1 MGIKSLTQLIKN
13 KTDNSIHNKNI
24 EEYTGK
30 KIALDASLF
39 IYQSLMNYRYNNDFI
54 KNKEGNN
61 ISHTLGIFNKLQNLM
76 SHNIIPVVIF
86 DGKPPIEKTN
96 VINARKSIQ
105 KKAEEELNNSDLNLS
120 KSKIDLLKK
129 KTIRITYE
137 HIDEIKTLLNL
148 MGVWWIHI
156 DGEAEGI
163 ASELC
168 RKGIVDYVMTED
180 MDSLVFETPKL
191 IRKCVFKNIKNY
203 EYSLFDLNEILE
215 KLNMTI
221 NEFKDMCI
229 LMGCDYVQPIP
240 RIGNITAYKLMKSH
254 GSIENIIKWNDI
266 NKKYDIP
273 SNYLETYQNAL
284 YLFNIFRDKLDESI
298 INKPKIDIINFKKYL
313 QNVFNF
319 NETKVNNTFNKLNIK
334 LEC

>member
-1 MGIKSLTQLIKN
+1 
-13 KTDNSIHNKNI
+13 DNSIHNKNI
-24 EEYTGK
+24 EEYAGK

-54 KNKEGNN
+54 KNKDGNY
-61 ISHTLGIFNKLQNLM
+61 ISHTLGIFNKLQNLI

-105 KKAEEELNNSDLNLS
+105 KKAEEELNNGDLNLS

-191 IRKCVFKNIKNY
+191 IRKCVFKNVKNY

-215 KLNMTI
+215 KLNM
-221 NEFKDMCI
+221 N
-229 LMGCDYVQPIP
+229 
-240 RIGNITAYKLMKSH
+240 
-254 GSIENIIKWNDI
+254 
-266 NKKYDIP
+266 
-273 SNYLETYQNAL
+273 
-284 YLFNIFRDKLDESI
+284 
-298 INKPKIDIINFKKYL
+298 
-313 QNVFNF
+313 
-319 NETKVNNTFNKLNIK
+319 
-334 LEC
+334 